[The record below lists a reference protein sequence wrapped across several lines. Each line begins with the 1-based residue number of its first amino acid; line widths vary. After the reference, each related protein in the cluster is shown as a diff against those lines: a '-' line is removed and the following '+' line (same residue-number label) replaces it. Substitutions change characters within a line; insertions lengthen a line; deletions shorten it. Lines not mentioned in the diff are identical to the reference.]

1 MQFSTTTWFSWLSF
15 SLLDEHAAKMNIPT
29 IIAIAFFICFCLFTK
44 ITIRVMNCFPK
55 SHKIHQKWHFVAN
68 FEFITRYNQLNTLY
82 LAHDNRDR

>member
-1 MQFSTTTWFSWLSF
+1 
-15 SLLDEHAAKMNIPT
+15 
-29 IIAIAFFICFCLFTK
+29 
-44 ITIRVMNCFPK
+44 MNCFPK